1 MELYGRNQAMNGSQ
15 SGQQLEWSP
24 AGGETG
30 LEESMWRLGLASS
43 ESYPE
48 RPGAPDCV
56 YYMRTGFCGYG
67 SRCRYNHPRSRAGV
81 EAAVRATGEYQNVW
95 ENPLVRLEPVNLEH
109 LASSIIRSM
118 EGEKECSYYLK
129 TGQCKFGLTCK
140 FHHPHPAG
148 TSMPESAPQFYQPVQ
163 SPSITIP
170 DQYGGAS
177 TSLRVRPPILP
188 GSYVQGAY
196 GPVLFP
202 PGVVPFP
209 GWSPYSAPVS
219 PVPSPGAQPAVG
231 ATSLY
236 GITQLSSSAP
246 AAGPYPSPSSA
257 AGLSIGIQKEQPFP
271 ERPGEPE
278 CQYYL
283 RTGDCKFGS
292 SCRYHHP
299 RDRVMPRT
307 NCVLS
312 PLGLPLRPGVQPCT
326 FYLRNGN
333 CKFGA
338 TCKFDHPMGSMRYSP
353 SASSLIDMP
362 VAPYPVGSL
371 LATLAPSSSSS
382 ELLPELIGV
391 TKKDPYLSRIPSS
404 GNTSSSSVG
413 LIFSQTGS
421 VSLSE
426 LQHSST
432 RQVGE
437 RSWKVFIMPP
447 FSRAIMGN
455 VLKTTSR
462 PISDVS
468 SDLTVEI
475 GASSFALHKFP
486 LVSRSGRIRK
496 LLLEAKDSKVTHI
509 NIPAVPGGAEA
520 FELAAKFCYGVNAE
534 ITLSNVAMLLCTAH
548 FLEMTEDFAE
558 KNLEAR
564 GEAYLKE
571 IVLPNISSSISVLH
585 RCEALLPISE
595 EINIVSRL
603 INAIASNACKE
614 QLTSGLLKLDHNFPA
629 KQANMEPETP
639 SDWWGKSLTVL
650 NLDFFQRVLS
660 AVKSKGLKQDMIS
673 KILINYAYNSLQGL
687 AVKDPHLVKG
697 SLLDVEL
704 QKKQRVTVE
713 AIVSLLPT
721 QSRKSP
727 VPMAFLSSLLKTAIA
742 ASATTACRSDLERRI
757 GLQLDQAILEDI
769 LIPANSHGNSHSTMY
784 DADSIL
790 RIFSMF
796 LNLDE
801 DDDED
806 NHLRDESEMVYD
818 FDSPGSPKQS
828 SILKVSKLL
837 DNYLAE
843 VALDTNLMSSK
854 FIALA
859 ELLPDHAR
867 IVSDGLYRAVDI
879 FLKVHPNIKD
889 SERYRLCKTIDCQKL
904 SQEACSHAQNERL
917 PVQMAV
923 QVLYF
928 EQIRLRNAMNGG
940 HNQFFFG
947 AINGQFPQRSSSGA
961 GSGAISPRDNYASLE
976 QEMETVIKVLQP
988 GPLVIV
994 EHKFSAEEIHEAK
1007 ATVRR
1012 AVENWRRNANLEHR
1026 SDILKYFIH
1035 VKK

>member
-81 EAAVRATGEYQNVW
+81 EAAVRATGEYPERVGEPPCQFYLKTGTCKFGASCKFHHPKHGGGSLSHV
-95 ENPLVRLEPVNLEH
+95 PLNTHGYPLRP
-109 LASSIIRSM
+109 
-118 EGEKECSYYLK
+118 GEKECSYYLK

-140 FHHPHPAG
+140 FHHPQPAG

-437 RSWKVFIMPP
+437 VR
-447 FSRAIMGN
+447 
-455 VLKTTSR
+455 
-462 PISDVS
+462 
-468 SDLTVEI
+468 
-475 GASSFALHKFP
+475 
-486 LVSRSGRIRK
+486 
-496 LLLEAKDSKVTHI
+496 
-509 NIPAVPGGAEA
+509 
-520 FELAAKFCYGVNAE
+520 
-534 ITLSNVAMLLCTAH
+534 
-548 FLEMTEDFAE
+548 
-558 KNLEAR
+558 
-564 GEAYLKE
+564 
-571 IVLPNISSSISVLH
+571 
-585 RCEALLPISE
+585 
-595 EINIVSRL
+595 
-603 INAIASNACKE
+603 
-614 QLTSGLLKLDHNFPA
+614 
-629 KQANMEPETP
+629 
-639 SDWWGKSLTVL
+639 
-650 NLDFFQRVLS
+650 
-660 AVKSKGLKQDMIS
+660 
-673 KILINYAYNSLQGL
+673 
-687 AVKDPHLVKG
+687 
-697 SLLDVEL
+697 
-704 QKKQRVTVE
+704 
-713 AIVSLLPT
+713 
-721 QSRKSP
+721 
-727 VPMAFLSSLLKTAIA
+727 
-742 ASATTACRSDLERRI
+742 
-757 GLQLDQAILEDI
+757 
-769 LIPANSHGNSHSTMY
+769 
-784 DADSIL
+784 
-790 RIFSMF
+790 
-796 LNLDE
+796 
-801 DDDED
+801 
-806 NHLRDESEMVYD
+806 
-818 FDSPGSPKQS
+818 
-828 SILKVSKLL
+828 
-837 DNYLAE
+837 
-843 VALDTNLMSSK
+843 
-854 FIALA
+854 
-859 ELLPDHAR
+859 
-867 IVSDGLYRAVDI
+867 
-879 FLKVHPNIKD
+879 
-889 SERYRLCKTIDCQKL
+889 
-904 SQEACSHAQNERL
+904 
-917 PVQMAV
+917 
-923 QVLYF
+923 
-928 EQIRLRNAMNGG
+928 
-940 HNQFFFG
+940 
-947 AINGQFPQRSSSGA
+947 RSS
-961 GSGAISPRDNYASLE
+961 
-976 QEMETVIKVLQP
+976 
-988 GPLVIV
+988 
-994 EHKFSAEEIHEAK
+994 
-1007 ATVRR
+1007 
-1012 AVENWRRNANLEHR
+1012 
-1026 SDILKYFIH
+1026 
-1035 VKK
+1035 